1 MNNQIITITGKG
13 TIEHR
18 VFICNLNSTLKCSP
32 LITRTKS
39 QLKAGSGYKYNST
52 G

>member
-18 VFICNLNSTLKCSP
+18 VFICNLNSQFNTEMFS
-32 LITRTKS
+32 INYMYEIAINS
-39 QLKAGSGYKYNST
+39 WAGLQV
-52 G
+52 